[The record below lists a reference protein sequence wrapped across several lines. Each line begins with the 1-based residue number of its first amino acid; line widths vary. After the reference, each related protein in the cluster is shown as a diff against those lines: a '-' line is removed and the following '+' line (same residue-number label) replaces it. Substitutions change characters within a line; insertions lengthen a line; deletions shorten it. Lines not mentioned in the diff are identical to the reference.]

1 MDYLRFLLETVCA
14 CRSLAFD
21 EEVEFEPIVFGSI
34 MEFQLINGLILYLIN
49 QIVKNITTEANKNA
63 SNRSNIP
70 P

>member
-1 MDYLRFLLETVCA
+1 MDYLRFLLEIVCA
-14 CRSLAFD
+14 CRAVAFN
-21 EEVEFEPIVFGSI
+21 EEVEFKPIVFGSI
-34 MEFQLINGLILYLIN
+34 TDFQLIIGPINYLIN